1 MEESRHEPPEG
12 PQAPEAGRD
21 GNGETRQ
28 GDDLDAVLG
37 ALYDAGAWFRR
48 AVSLYDLPLRTGL
61 SLAAVRAA
69 CLRGLREGWLTVAEA
84 PPGRRPAYT
93 LTPRGVA
100 RATRLRPRRRE
111 PDEDRQ
117 ID

>member
-12 PQAPEAGRD
+12 PQAPEARQD
-21 GNGETRQ
+21 GGEPRQ
-28 GDDLDAVLG
+28 GDDLDRVLV

-48 AVSLYDLPLRTGL
+48 AVSLYDLPPRTGL
-61 SLAAVRAA
+61 SLAAARAA
-69 CLRGLREGWLTVAEA
+69 CLRGLREGWLTVAGA
-84 PPGRRPAYT
+84 PPGRQPAYT

-100 RATRLRPRRRE
+100 RGARLRPRRPG
-111 PDEDRQ
+111 PDADHD

>member
-1 MEESRHEPPEG
+1 VEESRQTPPDG
-12 PQAPEAGRD
+12 PPPGAGPDGGEARG
-21 GNGETRQ
+21 
-28 GDDLDAVLG
+28 GDDLDTVLV

-48 AVSLYDLPLRTGL
+48 AVSLYDLPPRTGL
-61 SLAAVRAA
+61 SLAAVRVA

-100 RATRLRPRRRE
+100 RAARLRPRRPE
-111 PDEDRQ
+111 PDEHRD